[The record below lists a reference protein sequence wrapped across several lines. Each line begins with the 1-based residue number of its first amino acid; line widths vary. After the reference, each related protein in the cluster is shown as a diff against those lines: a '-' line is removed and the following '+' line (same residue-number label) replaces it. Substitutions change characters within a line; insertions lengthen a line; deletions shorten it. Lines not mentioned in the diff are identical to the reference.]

1 MSDITGQIAEEA
13 TALIESGEI
22 TAQNISR
29 VSTLAQNPEAL
40 AQAIVNIEND
50 IANMKQLFDDI
61 KSTVSPEVQEK
72 VSHLV
77 SWAESALGFRHQ
89 G

>member
-1 MSDITGQIAEEA
+1 MSDITGRIAQEA
-13 TALIESGEI
+13 TALIESGAI

-50 IANMKQLFDDI
+50 IAELHQLFVDI
-61 KSTVSPEVQEK
+61 KSTASLETQQK
-72 VSHLV
+72 VVHLI

>member
-1 MSDITGQIAEEA
+1 MSDITDQIAQEA
-13 TALIESGEI
+13 TALIESGAI

-50 IANMKQLFDDI
+50 IAEIRQLFADI
-61 KSTVSPEVQEK
+61 KSTISPDVQEK

-77 SWAESALGFRHQ
+77 SWAENALGFRHQ